1 MTDPHTISLFV
12 LLLLLVLSVVV
23 RIMQPLRWGWLML
36 AQSLVTLAVVVAGA
50 LLKQYFLCDGLGWIL
65 FVIFHIPAW
74 YVFRQSR
81 KAMTSMDTA
90 AMLRYSRI
98 LPYVFW
104 GDPGRFWRDMTEGY
118 VLYAS
123 EKKNEADVLIERWQ
137 NYKSLPSQL
146 KDVPVQYR
154 LYGQALMWNWQGV
167 IDEFEKLRF
176 DARKVSPSLYFMAS
190 RAYIELGQ
198 YVKSAECL
206 KQAKFEESIN
216 PLDGLALSLLPF
228 FALCGARGPVAKLLN
243 IIGRANKDLPH
254 ALSLYWFGRCLAKEG
269 EIAQARESFI
279 QALDLTNV
287 PLLRKRIE
295 IAASRLDQQVTTNEA
310 IDEFSVEQCKKEV
323 DEIWQLFTRGAFIQ
337 EILSPRRSSVLVNAL
352 LAANILVFAFTFVLT
367 NKYFHPF
374 GEQLAL
380 GLFSFGALS
389 SETLTNGQYWR
400 LVTYLF
406 LHTGIIHIGVNL
418 IGLQFFGRI
427 AENIF
432 GSVRF
437 LAIYFVGG
445 ILSGIAHLLLSPG
458 LIAVGA
464 SGAILAIFGAVGAGI
479 YKLKDVLPADLRQRY
494 LYFMAAIALSQVVL
508 DQFDKHIAG
517 FAHLGGLLSGL
528 ALGMVTSIRTPS
540 VKKVDGTQRFV
551 EG

>member
-1 MTDPHTISLFV
+1 
-12 LLLLLVLSVVV
+12 
-23 RIMQPLRWGWLML
+23 
-36 AQSLVTLAVVVAGA
+36 
-50 LLKQYFLCDGLGWIL
+50 
-65 FVIFHIPAW
+65 
-74 YVFRQSR
+74 
-81 KAMTSMDTA
+81 MDTQ
-90 AMLRYSRI
+90 AMLRYSRL

-104 GDPGRFWRDMTEGY
+104 GAPGQFWRDMTQSY
-118 VLYAS
+118 VLYAG
-123 EKKNEADVLIERWQ
+123 EQKNEAEALIERWQ
-137 NYKSLPSQL
+137 NYKNLPSQL
-146 KDVPVQYR
+146 RDVPMQYR
-154 LYGQALMWNWQGV
+154 LYGQALIWNWQAV

-176 DARKVSPSLYFMAS
+176 DARKVSPTLYFMAS

-206 KQAKFEESIN
+206 KQAKFDESIN
-216 PLDGLALSLLPF
+216 PLDSLALSLLPF

-243 IIGRANKDLPH
+243 IIGETNKDLPH
-254 ALSLYWFGRCLAKEG
+254 AFLLYWFGRCLAKEG
-269 EIAQARESFI
+269 EIAQARESFN

-295 IAASRLDQQVTTNEA
+295 IASAKLEQVVPTDEQGGVFS
-310 IDEFSVEQCKKEV
+310 IDQCKKEV
-323 DEIWQLFTRGAFIQ
+323 DEIWHLFTRGAFIQ

-352 LAANILVFAFTFVLT
+352 LTANILVFLLSNT
-367 NKYFHPF
+367 YFYPF
-374 GEQLAL
+374 GERFAFQM
-380 GLFSFGALS
+380 FSFGALT
-389 SETLTNGQYWR
+389 SETLTNNQYWR

-406 LHTGIIHIGVNL
+406 LHTGLIHIGVNL
-418 IGLQFFGRI
+418 IGLHFFGRI
-427 AENIF
+427 AENVF

-445 ILSGIAHLLLSPG
+445 ILSGIAHVLLSPG

-479 YKLKDVLPADLRQRY
+479 YKLKNVLPAGLRQRY
-494 LYFMAAIALSQVVL
+494 LYFMAAIAVSQVVM
-508 DQFDKHIAG
+508 DQFDKQHIAG

-528 ALGMVTSIRTPS
+528 ALGMVTSVRTPS